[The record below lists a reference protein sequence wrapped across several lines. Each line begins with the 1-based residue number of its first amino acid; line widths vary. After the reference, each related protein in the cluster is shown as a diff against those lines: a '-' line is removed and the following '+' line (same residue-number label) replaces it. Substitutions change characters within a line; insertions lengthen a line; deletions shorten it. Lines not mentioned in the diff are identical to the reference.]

1 MPKPKSKKERN
12 KLRENRTER
21 KTSIAPEEEVE
32 NFEGK
37 AQQKSNRKK
46 KNNNNKEVDSMPRQ
60 KKKKTRADTK
70 NNKMTTEKEETEG
83 KQEDMEG
90 EGPDREPEKMDDKS
104 EKREKTKGKKRK
116 REEAAEEKEDAL
128 LANEEEFQPD
138 EEQLD
143 FYDAGSEEE
152 SPEKHEKRAKAN
164 REGIA
169 PYCLSENWEEWLSF
183 AETGFSRDWS
193 DRQKVRFITARVPN
207 PLKERLIKLQDA
219 RLT

>member
-60 KKKKTRADTK
+60 KKKKTRANTK

-83 KQEDMEG
+83 EQEDMEG

-104 EKREKTKGKKRK
+104 GKREKTKVKKRK
-116 REEAAEEKEDAL
+116 RRKTRCLPTKKNSQTKSNWTLLVQHPRKNHLRSTRSERRLTEKESHRTVSVKIGRNGSVLQRQGFPGTGATVKKYGL
-128 LANEEEFQPD
+128 LPLEC
-138 EEQLD
+138 
-143 FYDAGSEEE
+143 
-152 SPEKHEKRAKAN
+152 R
-164 REGIA
+164 
-169 PYCLSENWEEWLSF
+169 
-183 AETGFSRDWS
+183 T
-193 DRQKVRFITARVPN
+193 
-207 PLKERLIKLQDA
+207 LKERLI
-219 RLT
+219 